1 MEQQNVQG
9 QKVQQ
14 DQRVTKKWS
23 KGKKIAVGT
32 GIGVGIAGLATAA
45 FFIIRKFKKA

>member
-1 MEQQNVQG
+1 MAEQNVQE
-9 QKVQQ
+9 QETQE
-14 DQRVTKKWS
+14 RVTKKWS

-32 GIGVGIAGLATAA
+32 SIGVAVAGIATAT

>member
-9 QKVQQ
+9 QEVQQ
-14 DQRVTKKWS
+14 ERVTKRWS

-32 GIGVGIAGLATAA
+32 GIGVGIAGLVTTA

>member
-1 MEQQNVQG
+1 MAEQNVQETA
-9 QKVQQ
+9 Q
-14 DQRVTKKWS
+14 DNGRVTQKWS

-32 GIGVGIAGLATAA
+32 GIGVAAAGIATAV

>member
-9 QKVQQ
+9 QEVQQ
-14 DQRVTKKWS
+14 ERVTKKWS

-32 GIGVGIAGLATAA
+32 GIGVGVAGLATAA
-45 FFIIRKFKKA
+45 FFIIRKIKKA